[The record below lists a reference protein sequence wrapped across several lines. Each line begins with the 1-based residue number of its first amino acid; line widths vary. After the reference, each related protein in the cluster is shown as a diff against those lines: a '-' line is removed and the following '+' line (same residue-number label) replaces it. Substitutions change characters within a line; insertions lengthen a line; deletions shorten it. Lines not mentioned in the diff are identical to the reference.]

1 MTTDF
6 TQLNLQP
13 QLVQAVIERGYQSP
27 MPIQAAVIPV
37 MIAGQ
42 DVIGQAQTGTGK
54 TAAYALP
61 LLQNLQPNQKHVQCL
76 VVVPT
81 RELALQVADAVNTYG
96 HLNGARVLA
105 VYGGAPYGPQ
115 INQLRRGAD
124 IVVGTPGR
132 LMDLMDREI
141 LDISQVRT
149 VVLDEADEMLSM
161 GFVEDIE
168 TILAKTPAERQ
179 TALFSATLPPEIRR
193 LADRYMRSPQSIT
206 IKSEHLTLNTTEQ
219 RYYVVH
225 QGDKLAALTRLF
237 EVEEITSALIFAR
250 TRLGTA
256 ELAAEL
262 AARGF
267 PAEVLNGDLSQDA
280 REQTMN
286 RFRANRIKV
295 LVATDVA
302 ARGLDVDGISH
313 VFNFDLPDDPEIY
326 VHRIGRTGRAG
337 KTGIAISLVTPREV
351 RNFRQ
356 IEGFTRQK
364 AVRAVL
370 PTDAEILKHREDEL
384 VNTLTM
390 WLQRGRCKQ
399 ERAIVERMVEL
410 GHDPLQI
417 AATALKMAR
426 GEEKQRPIFPI
437 SEIIEIKEIKPAF
450 RPREEFERKFE
461 TQSHEQGMVRLTIN
475 KGRKQGI
482 RPNDIVGAIAR
493 HADIPGSAIGKIHIE
508 DKYSLVDVPED
519 LVTQVLSKNG
529 EVFIRRLPVY
539 LTRAA

>member
-132 LMDLMDREI
+132 LMDLMEREI

-168 TILAKTPAERQ
+168 TILAKTPA
-179 TALFSATLPPEIRR
+179 
-193 LADRYMRSPQSIT
+193 
-206 IKSEHLTLNTTEQ
+206 
-219 RYYVVH
+219 
-225 QGDKLAALTRLF
+225 
-237 EVEEITSALIFAR
+237 
-250 TRLGTA
+250 
-256 ELAAEL
+256 
-262 AARGF
+262 
-267 PAEVLNGDLSQDA
+267 
-280 REQTMN
+280 
-286 RFRANRIKV
+286 
-295 LVATDVA
+295 
-302 ARGLDVDGISH
+302 
-313 VFNFDLPDDPEIY
+313 
-326 VHRIGRTGRAG
+326 
-337 KTGIAISLVTPREV
+337 
-351 RNFRQ
+351 
-356 IEGFTRQK
+356 
-364 AVRAVL
+364 
-370 PTDAEILKHREDEL
+370 
-384 VNTLTM
+384 
-390 WLQRGRCKQ
+390 
-399 ERAIVERMVEL
+399 
-410 GHDPLQI
+410 
-417 AATALKMAR
+417 
-426 GEEKQRPIFPI
+426 
-437 SEIIEIKEIKPAF
+437 
-450 RPREEFERKFE
+450 
-461 TQSHEQGMVRLTIN
+461 
-475 KGRKQGI
+475 
-482 RPNDIVGAIAR
+482 
-493 HADIPGSAIGKIHIE
+493 
-508 DKYSLVDVPED
+508 
-519 LVTQVLSKNG
+519 
-529 EVFIRRLPVY
+529 
-539 LTRAA
+539 